1 MQIGRQAGRH
11 MRLHQRPLCT
21 DPALCIPKHAN
32 TGSVTVS
39 YEVQVDAVINR
50 TCQSLA
56 STTSSCGLDDRRT
69 NRQED
74 RQTQMHRCKGDRQI
88 EVGRRTDGQTDRQT
102 DRRTDRKT
110 DRQTETDRWEGTDPD

>member
-1 MQIGRQAGRH
+1 M
-11 MRLHQRPLCT
+11 
-21 DPALCIPKHAN
+21 
-32 TGSVTVS
+32 TVS

-56 STTSSCGLDDRRT
+56 STTSSYGLDDRRT

-102 DRRTDRKT
+102 GGQTGRQT
-110 DRQTETDRWEGTDPD
+110 DRQAPTDGRAQILIEAGRTDGRGQD